1 MPSEGIGVENV
12 LGDEWLRSRHEIA
25 IGGGLSAL
33 RFELPAGFRGFL
45 DLGSGTRPIAGVRP
59 EAGQVRVGLPAQ
71 ESHGVFEIGVEQI
84 VVIDEGGDRRIAV
97 HRSAEIV
104 QRERDRPAVRAKAAR
119 TRRRRAAAG
128 RQGP

>member
-1 MPSEGIGVENV
+1 M
-12 LGDEWLRSRHEIA
+12 
-25 IGGGLSAL
+25 
-33 RFELPAGFRGFL
+33 

-59 EAGQVRVGLPAQ
+59 EAGQVRVGLPTQ

-104 QRERDRPAVRAKAAR
+104 EREPIARQFAQEPQGRGAAEQPPGGRDREPHP
-119 TRRRRAAAG
+119 RRKPGQVLRPSA
-128 RQGP
+128 QKLEHL